1 MDAPPR
7 HLGYKHDSRHTTP
20 RRYFR
25 SHSHKASCSYCRPC
39 EEHERADDGSRQ
51 ENASVGATDEPQMLF
66 LIDRAITGAFPELLR
81 ASNEHSTRVE
91 VRTFD
96 FVGAA
101 SSISS
106 AFSDECPKVVLVD
119 RVWLH
124 LAWYLMQILN
134 SEGGGRE
141 TCQPSK
147 LVVGAKHVDEVL
159 RVQVRH
165 RGFNDCVELARPAR
179 EVIARLIQMQG
190 EPPMTSPDYRWNSLP
205 LPAAVSHPNEI
216 SRDDIDVAILEL
228 LSVGVQDADIGEIV
242 HISTQ
247 TVKNRVSA
255 MLSRS
260 GLRNRT
266 QLAWWHANHAFVMA
280 LHDAQSGRAQ
290 AQHATAGF

>member
-1 MDAPPR
+1 
-7 HLGYKHDSRHTTP
+7 
-20 RRYFR
+20 
-25 SHSHKASCSYCRPC
+25 
-39 EEHERADDGSRQ
+39 
-51 ENASVGATDEPQMLF
+51 MLF
-66 LIDRAITGAFPELLR
+66 LIDRLITDKHPDLLR
-81 ASNEHSTRVE
+81 ASREQHDGVE
-91 VRTFD
+91 VHTFD
-96 FVGAA
+96 SLGAA
-101 SSISS
+101 ASTSS
-106 AFSDECPKVVLVD
+106 AFTRECPSVVLVD

-124 LAWYLMQILN
+124 LASYLTELLN
-134 SEGGGRE
+134 SQSEERHG
-141 TCQPSK
+141 CHPVK
-147 LVVGAKHVDEVL
+147 WVVGAWRIDEVL
-159 RVQVRH
+159 RVQARH
-165 RGFNDCVELARPAR
+165 RGFNDCVELSRPAH
-179 EVIARLIQMQG
+179 EVIGWLFQILHGAPSDDRDVNW
-190 EPPMTSPDYRWNSLP
+190 SSLP
-205 LPAAVSHPNEI
+205 LPATVASPNDI

>member
-1 MDAPPR
+1 
-7 HLGYKHDSRHTTP
+7 
-20 RRYFR
+20 
-25 SHSHKASCSYCRPC
+25 
-39 EEHERADDGSRQ
+39 
-51 ENASVGATDEPQMLF
+51 MLF
-66 LIDRAITGAFPELLR
+66 LIDRAITVEFPELLR
-81 ASNEHSTRVE
+81 ASNEHCTRVE

-124 LAWYLMQILN
+124 LAWYLMQILH
-134 SEGGGRE
+134 SGAGRRE
-141 TCQPSK
+141 TCQPGM

-159 RVQVRH
+159 RVQVLH
-165 RGFNDCVELARPAR
+165 RGFDDCVELARPAR
-179 EVIARLIQMQG
+179 QVIARLIQMQY
-190 EPPMTSPDYRWNSLP
+190 EPPTTSPDYQWNSLP

-216 SRDDIDVAILEL
+216 SRDDIDVAILDL
-228 LSVGVQDADIGEIV
+228 LTVGVQDADIAAVV

-247 TVKNRVSA
+247 TVKNRISA

-266 QLAWWHANHAFVMA
+266 QLAWMHSNNA
-280 LHDAQSGRAQ
+280 LGVAALREMQTRRAPAIPATSGY
-290 AQHATAGF
+290 